1 MRSNPTKPATHLAIG
16 GWHVSEKNGLERKK
30 GAKLDLDLVFE
41 LESIADAEDA
51 TGMPLITGLRQK
63 DVDSPRISLV
73 RVLLW
78 ASARPLQPG
87 FTLADAKR
95 IVSQFNWTEV
105 WSAVLE
111 AWVEGMKKPADED
124 GENPQT
130 A

>member
-16 GWHVSEKNGLERKK
+16 GWQVSEKNGLERKK
-30 GAKLDLDLVFE
+30 GATFELDLVFE

-87 FTLADAKR
+87 FALQDAKR
-95 IVSQFNWTEV
+95 VVTQFNWSEV
-105 WSAVLE
+105 WAAVLA
-111 AWVEGMKKPADED
+111 AWVEGMKKPSAEEADD
-124 GENPQT
+124 PQK